1 VPETNKHAP
10 GGDGDFEERPR
21 GDGDDPSGG
30 LDEPILEVEG
40 SLLGKIHSDELDDP
54 TSNDPTSNPEAAAPA
69 AAAAPEPEPDPAPG
83 PESAHDRERLE
94 RERAQREREQQEREQ
109 AFQQREQEF
118 QDRERELEE
127 ALAAAR
133 AETEQRLDDLRRL
146 KAEFENFRKRTQR
159 DQVAAR
165 ASAASALVTRLL
177 PVTDNFEL
185 AISSAEHSQ
194 DFEKM
199 LKGVE
204 MVFGELRE
212 VLRSEGV
219 AEIAAEGEPF
229 DPQRHEAVVAVEAE
243 DVEPGTVVAV
253 VRTGYELQG
262 KVLRPAM
269 VKVAQ

>member
-1 VPETNKHAP
+1 MPLDNLADNGRPDGSDHTPGHDEP
-10 GGDGDFEERPR
+10 GGHARAPAEEGGDQPDEF
-21 GDGDDPSGG
+21 GG
-30 LDEPILEVEG
+30 E
-40 SLLGKIHSDELDDP
+40 
-54 TSNDPTSNPEAAAPA
+54 APA
-69 AAAAPEPEPDPAPG
+69 AARDDTTGPDGDADAGRDGPVLEIQGDLLGERPDRAEPE
-83 PESAHDRERLE
+83 EEVVSE
-94 RERAQREREQQEREQ
+94 RERG
-109 AFQQREQEF
+109 
-118 QDRERELEE
+118 LEA
-127 ALAAAR
+127 ALNEAR

-159 DQVAAR
+159 DQSATR
-165 ASAASALVTRLL
+165 ASASSALVTRLL
-177 PVTDNFEL
+177 PVLDNFEL
-185 AISSAEHSQ
+185 AISSAEQSQ

-219 AEIAAEGEPF
+219 AEIAAEGTPF
-229 DPQRHEAVVAVEAE
+229 DPKRHEAVVAVEAE
-243 DVEPGTVVAV
+243 DVEPGTVVGV

>member
-10 GGDGDFEERPR
+10 AGGFEERPR
-21 GDGDDPSGG
+21 GDGDEHDDLLRGDDAGG
-30 LDEPILEVEG
+30 GHDDGPILEVEG
-40 SLLGKIHSDELDDP
+40 SLLGNVHA
-54 TSNDPTSNPEAAAPA
+54 EAG
-69 AAAAPEPEPDPAPG
+69 PEPEPEAERD
-83 PESAHDRERLE
+83 PESRSEPEAESADE
-94 RERAQREREQQEREQ
+94 RERREREQAQRERELAERE
-109 AFQQREQEF
+109 REFAE
-118 QDRERELEE
+118 RERELSEE
-127 ALAAAR
+127 LAAAR
-133 AETEQRLDDLRRL
+133 AEAKQHLDDLRRL

-159 DQVAAR
+159 DQGAAR

-177 PVTDNFEL
+177 PVLDNFEL

-204 MVFGELRE
+204 MVSGELRE

>member
-1 VPETNKHAP
+1 MPETNKHAP
-10 GGDGDFEERPR
+10 AGGFEERPR
-21 GDGDDPSGG
+21 GGGERDDLLRGDDPGGG
-30 LDEPILEVEG
+30 LDDMPILEVEG
-40 SLLGKIHSDELDDP
+40 SLLGNIHTESE
-54 TSNDPTSNPEAAAPA
+54 PEPGSEPGSE
-69 AAAAPEPEPDPAPG
+69 PEPEPAQPRAE
-83 PESAHDRERLE
+83 PESARERE
-94 RERAQREREQQEREQ
+94 EREREQQER
-109 AFQQREQEF
+109 QRQLQE
-118 QDRERELEE
+118 RERELQERERQVQEREREQE
-127 ALAAAR
+127 AALSAAR
-133 AETEQRLDDLRRL
+133 GETAQRLDDLRRL

-159 DQVAAR
+159 DQTAAR

-177 PVTDNFEL
+177 PVLDNFEL
-185 AISSAEHSQ
+185 ALTSAEHSQ

-199 LKGVE
+199 VKGVE

-219 AEIAAEGEPF
+219 AQITAEGEPF